1 MKQRIILFLTPLWLF
16 GVEAAGLSHTYS
28 LRPAPIVWQS
38 QTGNWPLLLAEDKS
52 GGAFDPFID
61 YGEFQE
67 NVAEEES
74 INFFQHGR
82 SLIVSFMA
90 GYEGLT
96 PNIRQI
102 YGDAPFA
109 LGLGISFF
117 FDLHLAFQVGGVF
130 PTQHYNSLL
139 GSSTRFMH
147 YGIDLKY
154 YFNRQYLKKEKEFF
168 NPYMIIGSFWIQ
180 LKNQLSPSAAQQA
193 IPLSNTPDGAGTSQ
207 EGLLS
212 AQELKSQ
219 EAFSAFGGK
228 VGLGF
233 EVPLI
238 KKSFIGMEI
247 AYLYT
252 NLEFENENLSS
263 DRFDF
268 PDIRNTPTSNLL
280 ERLLYPKR
288 PKLDSKYRFSGDL
301 FNVFVV
307 LGVNF

>member
-1 MKQRIILFLTPLWLF
+1 MKQCVLLFLAPLLLF
-16 GVEAAGLSHTYS
+16 EAKADGLS
-28 LRPAPIVWQS
+28 RPSSFPSASTAWWS
-38 QTGNWPLLLAEDKS
+38 QAGNQILLLAEDKT

-82 SLIVSFMA
+82 SLIVSFMT

-102 YGDAPFA
+102 YGDAPLA

-180 LKNQLSPSAAQQA
+180 LKNKLSPTAQQQN
-193 IPLSNTPDGAGTSQ
+193 IPLSNPEGTSANQ
-207 EGLLS
+207 GLLN

-263 DRFDF
+263 DKFDF
-268 PDIRNTPTSNLL
+268 PEIRNTPTSNLL